1 MRAQKGTSNPA
12 GAAEN
17 HKSISG
23 GRDFKYENTK
33 FSRSDEANCVCV
45 CVCVCVCAHAEAG
58 IKTNS
63 VWPDSRV

>member
-33 FSRSDEANCVCV
+33 FSRSDEANYVCV
-45 CVCVCVCAHAEAG
+45 SVCVCVCAHAEAG